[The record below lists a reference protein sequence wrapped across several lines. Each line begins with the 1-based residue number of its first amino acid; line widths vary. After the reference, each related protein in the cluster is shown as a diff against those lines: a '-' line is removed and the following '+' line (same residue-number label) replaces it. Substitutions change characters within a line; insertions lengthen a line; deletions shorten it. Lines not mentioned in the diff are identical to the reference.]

1 MTGLTA
7 EEKIIKAVIRLQ
19 KEKPFWA
26 YLMLHL
32 NKTKMSDKMKAQM
45 IASGSTPTMAVDMKG
60 NLYFADEFVDSL
72 SQEELKGVIAHE
84 VIHLAFTHLA
94 RLGQRDMNIWN
105 VACDL
110 VANDMLI
117 TDGFTLPKGCLNPTH
132 DHTFKFANCEI
143 KDIHD
148 KSAEIIYNEFPR
160 NPKGSKGSGKGKGGK
175 GSGESDDELK
185 NFDQHIFGDGSGK
198 DGMGKG
204 KGKKLSQA
212 QVDRIKKNWEKKLTE
227 AVTFAKQRGVLP
239 AGMERRLDE
248 LLNSK
253 VSWKEKLYKYITNQ
267 IPHDYTWSRPSRKS
281 RALGVYL
288 PDTLKENL
296 NITVAID
303 VSGSI
308 GDKEYQE
315 FISEMVGISKSF
327 ENVVMNCLFWDTEVT
342 SDLVMKNG
350 NIKIIEETK
359 VCGYGGTT
367 FNCVSE
373 YLRDNRKK
381 PNLMVVFTDG
391 YIDDDYAKP
400 ECKTLWVI
408 TERGSSEICKK
419 REENYIE
426 LKGGKHNEN

>member
-45 IASGSTPTMAVDMKG
+45 IASGITPTMAVDMKG

-94 RLGQRDMNIWN
+94 RLGQRDMKIWN

-267 IPHDYTWSRPSRKS
+267 IPHDYTWCLEKNTLIRTTKGLKRIKDIQIGESV
-281 RALGVYL
+281 LGTKDNKTTTPTQVI
-288 PDTLKENL
+288 DTAK
-296 NITVAID
+296 
-303 VSGSI
+303 
-308 GDKEYQE
+308 
-315 FISEMVGISKSF
+315 
-327 ENVVMNCLFWDTEVT
+327 
-342 SDLVMKNG
+342 
-350 NIKIIEETK
+350 
-359 VCGYGGTT
+359 
-367 FNCVSE
+367 
-373 YLRDNRKK
+373 RRKK
-381 PNLMVVFTDG
+381 LKYVIVTKKGRVLTCSGEHQILTNKGYVQACNL
-391 YIDDDYAKP
+391 
-400 ECKTLWVI
+400 
-408 TERGSSEICKK
+408 EINDKLKCEGK
-419 REENYIE
+419 R
-426 LKGGKHNEN
+426 LRK